1 LVACS
6 PGPCSLNLARYTG
19 PRDKIERRLGA
30 KLFLKGERSLS
41 PKSGAVK
48 RPYPP
53 GQHGKRFARKMSEFG
68 TQLKS
73 KQKIRQT
80 YRMLERQFKNLIKKS
95 MESKQETGET
105 IVRNLES
112 RLDNV
117 VYRSGIAQSRDQA
130 RQLVTHGHIMVNG
143 RKTNV
148 PSCATK
154 KGDEITI
161 RPGSTK
167 SAYFANLVPQWI
179 VKYDNPDWLEVDKNR
194 LNVKIKNLPGFADAG
209 LDIKDIQAIIE
220 YYSR

>member
-1 LVACS
+1 M
-6 PGPCSLNLARYTG
+6 ARYTG
-19 PRDKIERRLGA
+19 PRDKIERRLGV

-143 RKTNV
+143 KKTNI
-148 PSCATK
+148 PSFQVK
-154 KGDEITI
+154 PGDTI
-161 RPGSTK
+161 SIRVGSRK
-167 SAYFANLVPQWI
+167 SPLFTNIAEKLKDERIPAWLTFDPAKFEGQVLR
-179 VKYDNPDWLEVDKNR
+179 KPDSTTEKPIFDLAQVLEFYKR
-194 LNVKIKNLPGFADAG
+194 
-209 LDIKDIQAIIE
+209 
-220 YYSR
+220 